1 MVVLIVR
8 QLHKVK
14 HELEIIIVN
23 VTLGIACVIADL
35 LISSSNPILEIL
47 DLCNIGN
54 IATAAIIC
62 I

>member
-23 VTLGIACVIADL
+23 VTLGIACVIADF

-47 DLCNIGN
+47 DCNIGN
-54 IATAAIIC
+54 IATAAIIY